1 MDDNNTIRI
10 KIEVKQTG
18 LRRKLDEIIRSAGR
32 MHVQRAQDTRRTD
45 LLIFEL
51 GDDTANE
58 FQYIES
64 LLNSDVVA
72 EVFLISENSVP
83 AVLLQAIRTGAKE
96 FFPQPINEVEVRQA
110 LERFKDRRDKPG
122 RKSPDGIGRIITV
135 IGSKGGVGTTT
146 VAVNL
151 AVNLAGK
158 KSVPPSVALI
168 DMNILFGEI
177 PLFLEIKPEFH
188 WAEITKN
195 IVRLDSTFLMNIL
208 TKHPSGVYV
217 LPSPGYLNN
226 PEPMIPELVGRLIG
240 FMQKIFDF
248 VIIDG
253 GQSLDESSL
262 KILEMSDIVL
272 LTTLLSLPC
281 LTNTNKLLKSFG
293 DLGYLP
299 EERVRIVVNRYLKN
313 SDISLKDAEESIGK
327 KVFWTIPNDYK
338 TTMSA
343 INNGKTLSQIA
354 PKAPV
359 TRSMEGLADSFF
371 EGEEDQETK
380 WWSFLK
386 RQ

>member
-1 MDDNNTIRI
+1 MGDNNTIRI
-10 KIEVKQTG
+10 RIEVKQAG
-18 LRRKLDEIIRSAGR
+18 LRRKLDEIISSTGR
-32 MHVQRAQDTRRTD
+32 MQVQRAQDTRRAD

-51 GDDTANE
+51 SDDTANE

-64 LLNSDVVA
+64 LLNSDAVA
-72 EVFLISENSVP
+72 EVFLVSENSVP

-96 FFPQPINEVEVRQA
+96 FFPQPINEGELRQA

-122 RKSPDGIGRIITV
+122 RKDPDGIGRIITV

-158 KSVPPSVALI
+158 RSVPSSVALI
-168 DMNILFGEI
+168 DMNMLFGEI
-177 PLFLEIKPEFH
+177 PLFLEIKPGFH
-188 WAEITKN
+188 WGEITKN

-208 TKHPSGVYV
+208 TKHQSGVYV
-217 LPSPGYLNN
+217 LPSPGHLNHR
-226 PEPMIPELVGRLIG
+226 EPMIPELVGRLIG
-240 FMQKIFDF
+240 FIQRIFDF

-262 KILEMSDIVL
+262 KILEMSDTVL
-272 LTTLLSLPC
+272 LITLLSLPC
-281 LTNTNKLLKSFG
+281 LSNTNRLLESFG

-299 EERVRIVVNRYLKN
+299 KERVRIVANRYLKN

-343 INNGKTLSQIA
+343 INNGKPLSQIA
-354 PKAPV
+354 SKAPV

-371 EGEEDQETK
+371 KGEEDQETK

>member
-1 MDDNNTIRI
+1 MGDNNTIRI
-10 KIEVKQTG
+10 RIEVKQAG
-18 LRRKLDEIIRSAGR
+18 LRRKLDEIISSTGR
-32 MHVQRAQDTRRTD
+32 MQVQRAQDTRRAD

-51 GDDTANE
+51 SDDTANE

-64 LLNSDVVA
+64 LLNSDAVA
-72 EVFLISENSVP
+72 EVFLVSENSVP

-96 FFPQPINEVEVRQA
+96 FFPQPINEGELRQA

-122 RKSPDGIGRIITV
+122 RKDPDGIGRIITV

-158 KSVPPSVALI
+158 RSVPSSVALI
-168 DMNILFGEI
+168 DMNMLFGEI
-177 PLFLEIKPEFH
+177 PLFLEIKPGFH
-188 WAEITKN
+188 WGEITKN

-208 TKHPSGVYV
+208 TKHQSGVYV
-217 LPSPGYLNN
+217 LPSPGHLNHR
-226 PEPMIPELVGRLIG
+226 EPMIPELVGRLIG
-240 FMQKIFDF
+240 FIQRIFDF

-262 KILEMSDIVL
+262 KILEMSDTVL
-272 LTTLLSLPC
+272 LITLLSLPC
-281 LTNTNKLLKSFG
+281 LSNTNRLLESFG

-299 EERVRIVVNRYLKN
+299 KERVRIVANRYLKN

-343 INNGKTLSQIA
+343 INNGKPLSQIA
-354 PKAPV
+354 SKSPV
-359 TRSMEGLADSFF
+359 TRSMEGLAGSFF

-380 WWSFLK
+380 WWNFLK

>member
-1 MDDNNTIRI
+1 MGDNNTIRV
-10 KIEVKQTG
+10 KIEVKQAG
-18 LRRKLDEIIRSAGR
+18 LRRKLDEIIRSTGR
-32 MHVQRAQDTRRTD
+32 MQVQRAQDTRRTD
-45 LLIFEL
+45 LLLFEL

-58 FQYIES
+58 FHYIES
-64 LLNSDVVA
+64 LLNSEVIA

-83 AVLLQAIRTGAKE
+83 DVLLQAIRTGAKE
-96 FFPQPINEVEVRQA
+96 FFPQPLNEEELRQA
-110 LERFKDRRDKPG
+110 LEKFKDRRDKPG
-122 RKSPDGIGRIITV
+122 RKDPDGIGRIITV

-158 KSVPPSVALI
+158 KSATPSVALI
-168 DMNILFGEI
+168 DMNMLFGEI
-177 PLFLEIKPEFH
+177 PLFLELKPGFH
-188 WAEITKN
+188 WGEITKN

-217 LPSPGYLNN
+217 LPSPRHLNN
-226 PEPMIPELVGRLIG
+226 REPIIPELVGRLIG
-240 FMQKIFDF
+240 FMQRIFDF

-272 LTTLLSLPC
+272 LITLLSLPC
-281 LTNTNKLLKSFG
+281 LSNTNRLLESFG

-299 EERVRIVVNRYLKN
+299 KERVRIVANRYLKN
-313 SDISLKDAEESIGK
+313 SDISLRDAEESIGK

-343 INNGKTLSQIA
+343 INNGKPLSQIA
-354 PKAPV
+354 SKSPV
-359 TRSMEGLADSFF
+359 ARNMERLADSFF
-371 EGEEDQETK
+371 EGEEGRETR

>member
-1 MDDNNTIRI
+1 MGDNNTIRI
-10 KIEVKQTG
+10 KIEVKQAG
-18 LRRKLDEIIRSAGR
+18 LRKKLDEIISSVGR
-32 MHVQRAQDTRRTD
+32 MRVQSAQDTRRAD

-58 FQYIES
+58 FQYVES
-64 LLNSDVVA
+64 LLNSDAVA

-96 FFPQPINEVEVRQA
+96 FFPQPINEQEIKQA
-110 LERFKDRRDKPG
+110 LEKFKGRRDKPR
-122 RKSPDGIGRIITV
+122 RKGPDGIGRIITV

-158 KSVPPSVALI
+158 KSVPSVALI
-168 DMNILFGEI
+168 DMNMLFGEI
-177 PLFLEIKPEFH
+177 PLFLELKPGFH
-188 WAEITKN
+188 WGEITKN
-195 IVRLDSTFLMNIL
+195 IVRLDSTFLMGIL
-208 TKHPSGVYV
+208 TKHPSGLYV
-217 LPSPGYLNN
+217 LPSPAHLNN
-226 PEPMIPELVGRLIG
+226 REPMIPELMGRLIG

-253 GQSLDESSL
+253 GQSIDEPSL

-272 LTTLLSLPC
+272 LITLLSLPC
-281 LTNTNKLLKSFG
+281 LSNTNRLLEAFG

-299 EERVRIVVNRYLKN
+299 KERVRIVVNRYLKN
-313 SDISLKDAEESIGK
+313 PDISFKDAEESIGK
-327 KVFWTIPNDYK
+327 KVFWTIPNDYRA
-338 TTMSA
+338 TMSA
-343 INNGKTLSQIA
+343 INNGKALSQIA
-354 PKAPV
+354 SKSPV
-359 TRSMEGLADSFF
+359 TREIERLADSFF
-371 EGEEDQETK
+371 EGEEDQKTK